1 MAQGTINTNDVL
13 LSVVTSDGVTEE
25 LYPKTKASLVNIDTN
40 TNTFVN
46 SALGDDKSL
55 KKLVDSLGKAA
66 FNNVISEIKIGNSSF
81 VAGQTEVAG
90 NSKYTLDK
98 LPAADVSI
106 NSDSNLFLSTF
117 STLQGLLNSIK
128 SGAYYYN
135 INKITINGIDH
146 TVKNEDRQ
154 GTSYFDILLSFYE
167 LVYEEEKTMTYGQS
181 NPGVYKPDAGKL
193 EFYISNVL
201 PSLSFG
207 LFCLIVEHEEDN
219 VAVEVRFF
227 SIICLGA
234 RGNQKINLTTHNII
248 TMNSFT
254 NDNKLRLMSTELE
267 AENMN
272 LSASY
277 VHGVDLKY
285 HIDDVDFLDS
295 GRITRPGSFKVKL
308 YEIAPH

>member
-128 SGAYYYN
+128 SGAYYFN
-135 INKITINGIDH
+135 INKITINGIDNE
-146 TVKNEDRQ
+146 VKNNDRQ

-167 LVYEEEKTMTYGQS
+167 LVYTEEKTMTYGET

-201 PSLSFG
+201 PSLAFG
-207 LFCLIVEHEEDN
+207 LFCLIVEQN
-219 VAVEVRFF
+219 GVAVEVRFF
-227 SIICLGA
+227 SIACLGQNGA
-234 RGNQKINLTTHNII
+234 QSINLIEHNVIL
-248 TMNSFT
+248 MKSLN
-254 NDNKLRLMSTELE
+254 NNEKLSKMSTSLE
-267 AENMN
+267 AKN
-272 LSASY
+272 LNIDHSY
-277 VHGVDLKY
+277 NHGVDLKY
-285 HIDDVDFLDS
+285 HIDDADFKDDS
-295 GRITRPGSFKVKL
+295 NRKTRPGKFKVKL
-308 YEIAPH
+308 YEIAAS